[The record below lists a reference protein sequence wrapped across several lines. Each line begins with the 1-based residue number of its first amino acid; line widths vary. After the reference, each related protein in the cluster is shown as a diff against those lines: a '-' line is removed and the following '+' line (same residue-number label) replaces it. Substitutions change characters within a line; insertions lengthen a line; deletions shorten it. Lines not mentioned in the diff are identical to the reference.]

1 MVVDYY
7 LSGRGGGGEGNY
19 WGPETS
25 VSGWIRE
32 RGNVMQCEGVNIMQ
46 VGDIEGALP
55 EGKGHTHGDKASPR
69 PSAVMGV
76 GERGEGGRFV
86 LKPLARPMILM
97 RRTECEAL
105 NGAVA
110 YHGRR

>member
-1 MVVDYY
+1 
-7 LSGRGGGGEGNY
+7 
-19 WGPETS
+19 
-25 VSGWIRE
+25 
-32 RGNVMQCEGVNIMQ
+32 MQCEGVNTIQ
-46 VGDIEGALP
+46 VGDVEGRLP